1 MNVHSQTNIGAS
13 ENATPKKEKR
23 AFRVSVRDEVIA
35 EWRALGGAIM
45 LFLWC
50 VNRTT
55 VEEKNAET
63 GIREGSV
70 YGGRYCRDSDIAAE
84 IGCHPN
90 TIKIWRRNT
99 VRANY
104 IRVNRG
110 SNGYQYFVLNSCK
123 WPEKSASGALSD
135 GQPIVHQKDKICLSE
150 PQTLSFTEPVSLYDS
165 TEILKRKRC
174 AKTAPSS
181 QKKFENLKIKEF
193 LEFWSKEYER
203 VYERR
208 PTLNWGKEL
217 KRLGTIFQQHDEQ
230 SVKAAALGYLE
241 DRSDF
246 VAGHG
251 LGIFISQ
258 FDRWLSK
265 ATRGSKPRSTTPGAT
280 GNGKFDELI
289 TL

>member
-1 MNVHSQTNIGAS
+1 MNVHSQTNTGAS

-55 VEEKNAET
+55 LEETNAET

-99 VRANY
+99 VRASY

-123 WPEKSASGALSD
+123 WPEKSAPGVLAD
-135 GQPIVHQKDKICLSE
+135 GQPNVYLKDKICLSE
-150 PQTLSFTEPVSLYDS
+150 PQNLSITESVSLYDS
-165 TEILKRKRC
+165 TGTLKRKSG
-174 AKTAPSS
+174 AKTARSS
-181 QKKFENLKIKEF
+181 QGDFENLKIKEF
-193 LEFWSKEYER
+193 LEFWGNEYQR
-203 VYERR
+203 IYDRR
-208 PTLNWGKEL
+208 PTLHWGKEI
-217 KRLGTIFQQHDEQ
+217 KRLGPVFRQHGEQ
-230 SVKAAALGYLE
+230 SVKAAALSYLE
-241 DRSDF
+241 DNSDF

-251 LGIFISQ
+251 LGIFVSQ

-265 ATRGSKPRSTTPGAT
+265 ATRGSKARPAT
-280 GNGKFDELI
+280 ADPAGGGKFDELV